1 MSQYRRGAARLGL
14 PEAAR
19 AGARACLLLALPLA
33 GCARHRARAPEPSP
47 SIQVILGPSTASA
60 PRPDS
65 QAPAPPPPVQP
76 SAPRLI
82 LSQPGADAAGPLLS
96 EDLRERTFDVAWR
109 RVRDGFYDPAMNGVN
124 WDSVAAVFRPEAMA
138 AARSAPFHE
147 VLARMLATLGV
158 SHTVVL
164 SPERLAAESAR
175 RPGWTGVEARRVG
188 DDWVIWR
195 VAPGSPGARARLRPG
210 DVLDSI
216 AGRSAG
222 SIAGAANRPWL
233 KANDSLRAATAAVN
247 EALAGD
253 RGLLVHVVARDTLDR
268 ARAVDMK
275 AAAYPGPS
283 VRIGNLP
290 PARALFEVRR
300 LDGDWGYI
308 RFTAFV
314 PALRGRLDSAIR
326 GMRDAPGLIID
337 LRGNPGGYDA
347 LGDHIASLL
356 VREPR
361 VLTETR
367 TRHGERVDRARPE
380 EHGYGGPVVI
390 LLDGLSASAAEQFAA
405 PLQELGR
412 ALVAGE
418 HSAGADLEAAV
429 VALPTG
435 GALMYPMGQPRT
447 ASGRVIEGVG
457 VAPDVLAHLSRLA
470 LARGHDAQ
478 LDSAVAALARQAP
491 PRPPG
496 RRWRWLPRIPLPLR

>member
-1 MSQYRRGAARLGL
+1 MRALLRPGL
-14 PEAAR
+14 AR
-19 AGARACLLLALPLA
+19 AALPVLLALT
-33 GCARHRARAPEPSP
+33 GCFLHRQPRPEPGT
-47 SIQVILGPSTASA
+47 SIQLIVGPPIESA

-65 QAPAPPPPVQP
+65 VGSARAGRDSASAPLLPPP
-76 SAPRLI
+76 I
-82 LSQPGADAAGPLLS
+82 LSVPGAAGPLLS
-96 EDLRERTFDVAWR
+96 EDLRAHTFDVAWR
-109 RVRDGFYDPAMNGVN
+109 RVRDGFYDPDMNGVN
-124 WDSVAAVFRPEAMA
+124 WDSVGEVFRPEAMA
-138 AARSAPFHE
+138 AARSGPFHE

-175 RPGWTGVEARRVG
+175 RPGWTGAEARQVG
-188 DDWVIWR
+188 RDWVVWR
-195 VAPGSPGARARLRPG
+195 VAPGSPAAKARLHAG

-216 AGRSAG
+216 AGRSAD
-222 SIAGAANRPWL
+222 SLAHAADRPWL
-233 KANDSLRAATAAVN
+233 KPNEELRAATASIN

-253 RGLLVHVVARDTLDR
+253 RGLLVHVVARDTAGA
-268 ARAVDMK
+268 ARALEMR

-314 PALRGRLDSAIR
+314 PALRGRIDAAIR
-326 GMRDAPGLIID
+326 GLRDAPGLIID

-347 LGDHIASLL
+347 LGDHIAALL

-380 EHGYGGPVVI
+380 EHGYRGPVVV
-390 LLDGLSASAAEQFAA
+390 LVDGLSASAAEQFAA

-412 ALVAGE
+412 VTVVGE
-418 HSAGADLEAAV
+418 HSSGADLEAAV

-447 ASGRVIEGVG
+447 ASGRVIEGAG
-457 VAPDVLAHLSRLA
+457 IQPDVVAHLSRLG

-491 PRPPG
+491 PRPRR
-496 RRWRWLPRIPLPLR
+496 RRWRRWLPRIPIPLP